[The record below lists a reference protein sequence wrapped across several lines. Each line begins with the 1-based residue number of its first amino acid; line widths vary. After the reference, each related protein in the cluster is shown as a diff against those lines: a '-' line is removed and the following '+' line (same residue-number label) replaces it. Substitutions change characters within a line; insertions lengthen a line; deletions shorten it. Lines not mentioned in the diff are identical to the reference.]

1 MSQLVRM
8 LQDFWPDN
16 SRTLSAYYRNPG
28 RIIQESCPRVT
39 GTLSGCYKNNHYDTD
54 HIFSHIDSMDYSV
67 SYLLE
72 VCRLALFDTYP
83 SFLGIDI
90 SPVSGLLG

>member
-1 MSQLVRM
+1 MKMSQLVRM

-39 GTLSGCYKNNHYDTD
+39 GTLSGCYKNNH
-54 HIFSHIDSMDYSV
+54 IIS
-67 SYLLE
+67 
-72 VCRLALFDTYP
+72 
-83 SFLGIDI
+83 DI
-90 SPVSGLLG
+90 SSILPPAQQKTVLHRPF